1 MVLYLNIQIK
11 GTGYYLPEKILTNFD
26 LEKMVDT
33 SDKWITERTGIRER
47 RIGAEGTTTSDLCYE
62 ASLMAIKHAGISID
76 DIDLIIVATATP
88 DMLFPS
94 TACVV
99 QERLGAFKAAAFDL
113 SAGCTGFIYALTV
126 AEKFLLSPAYN
137 HILIIGGE
145 MLSRVMDYTDRN
157 TCVIFGDGAG
167 AVVLGKG
174 EKAPGIID
182 TFLGADGR
190 GGKHLLMPA
199 GGAAMPA
206 TIETVQ
212 NHMHYLKMNGP
223 EIYKFATRICVDISR
238 NLLKKAGL
246 SVDDVDIFIPHQ
258 ANLRI
263 IKSAL
268 RNLHIPEEKTLI
280 NIQEF
285 GNMSAACIPI
295 ALSMAEEEGRLKSG
309 DLILSV
315 AFGAGLTYGGALLY
329 WGRD

>member
-1 MVLYLNIQIK
+1 MVLFLNIQIK
-11 GTGYYLPEKILTNFD
+11 GAGHYLPEKILTNSD
-26 LEKMVDT
+26 LEQMVDT
-33 SDKWITERTGIRER
+33 SDQWIMERTGIKER
-47 RIGAEGTTTSDLCYE
+47 RIGAPGTSTSDLCYE
-62 ASLMAIKHAGISID
+62 ASLRALKKSGLSID

-94 TACVV
+94 TACIV
-99 QERLGAFKAAAFDL
+99 QERLGALNAAAFDL
-113 SAGCTGFIYALTV
+113 SAGCTGFIYALAV

-137 HILIIGGE
+137 NILVIGGE
-145 MLSRVMDYTDRN
+145 MLSRVIDYTDRN

-174 EKAPGIID
+174 EKSPGIID

-206 TIETVQ
+206 TVETVQ
-212 NHMHYLKMNGP
+212 NHLHYLKMNGQ
-223 EIYKFATRICVDISR
+223 EVYKFATRVCVDVSR
-238 NLLKKAGL
+238 NLIQKAGL
-246 SVDDVDIFIPHQ
+246 SIDDIDVFIPHQ

-268 RNLHIPEEKTLI
+268 KNLHIPEEKTVI
-280 NIQEF
+280 NIQDF

-309 DLILSV
+309 DLILTV